1 MKTEDLKQQYYI
13 NQSYKTLTISKITSP
28 AVAIV
33 IALFLYQDIY
43 ILHFDFT
50 LWYRLL
56 PIIMCSIYFI
66 LSLTILKQYIHYVI
80 PLYTIVL
87 ASGIIMILGIA
98 YHIFIN
104 PIHPDY
110 YVSNVSAG
118 IQTVFIVTFLISSGA
133 LRYMPLLLL
142 IPLLLFIFIIAM
154 KAQLTT
160 NEWTTLS
167 NPIAT
172 AFFLSLLA
180 FITEQRNFKDF
191 MLNNKLEANEEI
203 LNRYKFTM
211 EKELTFASQ
220 LHRFIMPLNSPTSKI
235 SLYYR
240 PYYSL
245 GGDFYDFISLDKT
258 KNRIG
263 IFLSDVTGHG
273 ISSAF
278 ITALLKHYLIVGKK
292 YYLKPDKLLYYL
304 NEYLT
309 DTIGSNFVTALYCII
324 DFNKR
329 ELTYSNAAHYPPV
342 IIHEDGTLIE
352 LPKTGKPFPIG
363 ILKKRDLLKK
373 GKYYAVSTIK
383 LKKNSKIVL
392 YTDGVIELYNPITK
406 SNIGSSTL
414 FDIVKKH
421 YKLSGNELIHTIEEY
436 LNSHITSE
444 FINDDICVIVIEV

>member
-1 MKTEDLKQQYYI
+1 MKTKDLKQQYYI
-13 NQSYKTLTISKITSP
+13 DQSYKTLTISRITSP
-28 AVAIV
+28 VVAIV
-33 IALFLYQDIY
+33 IALFLYQDIW

-56 PIIMCSIYFI
+56 PILLCSIYFI
-66 LSLTILKQYIHYVI
+66 LSVTLLKKYIHYVI
-80 PLYTIVL
+80 PLYTIIL
-87 ASGIIMILGIA
+87 TSGIIMMLGIA

-104 PIHPDY
+104 PLHPDIY
-110 YVSNVSAG
+110 ISNVSTG

-133 LRYMPLLLL
+133 LRYMPLLL
-142 IPLLLFIFIIAM
+142 IVPLSLFIFIIAI
-154 KAQLTT
+154 KTQLTT

-191 MLNNKLEANEEI
+191 ILNNKLEANEEM
-203 LNRYKFTM
+203 LSRYKFTM
-211 EKELTFASQ
+211 EKELTFASH
-220 LHRFIMPLNSPTSKI
+220 LHRFIMPQNSPTPKI

-292 YYLKPDKLLYYL
+292 YYFKPDKLLYYL

-309 DTIGSNFVTALYCII
+309 DNIGANFVTALYCII
-324 DFNKR
+324 DFDKR
-329 ELTYSNAAHYPPV
+329 ELLYSNAAHYPP
-342 IIHEDGTLIE
+342 IIVNNDGTVSE
-352 LPKTGKPFPIG
+352 LSKTGKPFPIG
-363 ILKKRDLLKK
+363 IFKKRDLIKK
-373 GKYYAVSTIK
+373 GRSYAVSTKK
-383 LKKNSKIVL
+383 LKKGSKIVL
-392 YTDGVIELYNPITK
+392 YTDGIIELYNPITK
-406 SNIGSSTL
+406 TNIDSSTL
-414 FDIVKKH
+414 FEILKKH
-421 YKLSGNELIHTIEEY
+421 HKLTGNELICKIEEF

-444 FINDDICVIVIEV
+444 FINDDICIIVIEI

>member
-56 PIIMCSIYFI
+56 PIIFFGIYSMLSI
-66 LSLTILKQYIHYVI
+66 TILKKYVGFVI
-80 PLYTIVL
+80 PLYTITL
-87 ASGIIMILGIA
+87 ASGVLMILGIA
-98 YHIFIN
+98 YHFFSN
-104 PIHPDY
+104 PFPNS

-118 IQTVFIVTFLISSGA
+118 IQTVFIVIFLIAFGT
-133 LRYMPLLLL
+133 LRYLPIITLVPLAFFILILLLHNDL
-142 IPLLLFIFIIAM
+142 SI
-154 KAQLTT
+154 

-167 NPIAT
+167 NPMAT
-172 AFFLSLLA
+172 ALFLSLLA
-180 FITEQRNFKDF
+180 FVTERRNFKEYI
-191 MLNNKLEANEEI
+191 LNNKLEANEEI
-203 LNRYKFTM
+203 LSRYKFTM

-324 DFNKR
+324 DFYKR

-373 GKYYAVSTIK
+373 GKHYAVSTIK
-383 LKKNSKIVL
+383 LRRNSKIIL

>member
-1 MKTEDLKQQYYI
+1 MKTKDLKQQYYI
-13 NQSYKTLTISKITSP
+13 DQSYKTLTISRITSP
-28 AVAIV
+28 AAAII

-50 LWYRLL
+50 LWYRLVSIL
-56 PIIMCSIYFI
+56 LCSVYFI
-66 LSLTILKQYIHYVI
+66 LSVTILKQYIHYVI
-80 PLYTIVL
+80 PLYTIIL
-87 ASGIIMILGIA
+87 TSGIIMMLGIA

-104 PIHPDY
+104 PLHPDIY
-110 YVSNVSAG
+110 IANVSTG

-133 LRYMPLLLL
+133 LRYMPILL
-142 IPLLLFIFIIAM
+142 IVPLSLFIFIVAI
-154 KAQLTT
+154 KTQLTT
-160 NEWTTLS
+160 HEWTTLS

-191 MLNNKLEANEEI
+191 ILNNKLEANEEM
-203 LNRYKFTM
+203 LSRYKFTM

-220 LHRFIMPLNSPTSKI
+220 LHRFIMPQNSPTPKI

-245 GGDFYDFISLDKT
+245 GGDFYDFIPLDKT

-292 YYLKPDKLLYYL
+292 YYFKPDKLLYYL

-309 DTIGSNFVTALYCII
+309 DNIGANFVTALYCII
-324 DFNKR
+324 DFDKR
-329 ELTYSNAAHYPPV
+329 ELLYSNAAHYPP
-342 IIHEDGTLIE
+342 IIVNNDGTLCE
-352 LPKTGKPFPIG
+352 LSKIGKPFPIG
-363 ILKKRDLLKK
+363 ILKKRDLIKK
-373 GKYYAVSTIK
+373 GRNYAVSTTK
-383 LKKNSKIVL
+383 LKKGSKLVL
-392 YTDGVIELYNPITK
+392 YTDGIIELYNPTTK
-406 SNIGSSTL
+406 TNIDSNTL
-414 FDIVKKH
+414 FNILKKH
-421 YKLSGNELIHTIEEY
+421 HKLTGNELIRKIEEF

-444 FINDDICVIVIEV
+444 FINDDICIIVMEV